1 MTTTHRAP
9 MTSTDRIEKS
19 IILRA
24 PRSGVWRA
32 LADSKAF
39 GEWFGAAL
47 EQPFTPGATVRG
59 KITIPGYTHMIME
72 VHVERMEA
80 ERLFS
85 FRWHP
90 NAHEPTRNYSAE
102 PMTLV
107 EFTLE
112 EVAEGT
118 RLTVV
123 ESGFDRI
130 PLDRRSEAFRSNSK
144 GWEGQMK
151 NIDRYVHAHP

>member
-1 MTTTHRAP
+1 MTSTHRP
-9 MTSTDRIEKS
+9 TMTSTDRIEKT

-24 PRSGVWRA
+24 PRAGVWRA

-39 GEWFGAAL
+39 GAWFGATL
-47 EQPFTPGATVRG
+47 EQPFAPGATVRG
-59 KITIPGYTHMIME
+59 PITIPGYQHLVME
-72 VHVERMEA
+72 VRVERMEA

-90 NAHEPTRNYSAE
+90 NAVEPNRDYSAE

-112 EVAEGT
+112 DVSEGT
-118 RLTVV
+118 RLTMV

-130 PLDRRSEAFRSNSK
+130 PLDRRSAAFRSNSS

-151 NIDRYVHAHP
+151 NIERYVRANA

>member
-1 MTTTHRAP
+1 MTSTHRP
-9 MTSTDRIEKS
+9 PVTSTDRFEKT
-19 IILRA
+19 ITLRA

-47 EQPFTPGATVRG
+47 EQPFAPGATVRG
-59 KITIPGYTHMIME
+59 QITYPGYEHLVME
-72 VHVERMEA
+72 MRIERMEA

-90 NAHEPTRNYSAE
+90 NAHEPNRDYSTE

-112 EVAEGT
+112 DVPEGT
-118 RLTVV
+118 RLRMV

-130 PLDRRSEAFRSNSK
+130 PLDRRSEAFRSNSG
-144 GWEGQMK
+144 GWEEQMR
-151 NIDRYVHAHP
+151 NIERYVHAQP

>member
-1 MTTTHRAP
+1 MS
-9 MTSTDRIEKS
+9 STDRIEKH
-19 IILRA
+19 IVIRA
-24 PRSGVWRA
+24 PRAGVWRA
-32 LADSKAF
+32 LADSKSF

-47 EQPFTPGATVRG
+47 EQPFAPGARVRG
-59 KITIPGYTHMIME
+59 RITYPGYEHLMMDIVVEQME
-72 VHVERMEA
+72 P

-90 NAHEPTRNYSAE
+90 NAVEPGRDYSGE

-112 EVAEGT
+112 DVPEGT
-118 RLTVV
+118 RLTMV

-130 PLDRRSEAFRSNSK
+130 PLDRRAEAFRSNAG
-144 GWEGQMK
+144 GWEEQMR
-151 NIDRYVHAHP
+151 NIERYVVQKV

>member
-1 MTTTHRAP
+1 MTSTHRPP
-9 MTSTDRIEKS
+9 MTSTDRIEKT

-32 LADSKAF
+32 LADSRAF
-39 GEWFGAAL
+39 GEWLGVAL
-47 EQPFTPGATVRG
+47 EQPFAPGATVRG
-59 KITIPGYTHMIME
+59 KITYPGYEHLVLEMR
-72 VHVERMEA
+72 VERMEA

-90 NAHEPTRNYSAE
+90 NAHEPNRDYSTE
-102 PMTLV
+102 PTTLV

-112 EVAEGT
+112 DVPEGT
-118 RLTVV
+118 RLTMV

-130 PLDRRSEAFRSNSK
+130 PLDRRNEAFRSNSG
-144 GWEGQMK
+144 GWEEQMQ
-151 NIDRYVHAHP
+151 NIERYVRANP